1 MARPLTAARIGMMAV
16 KDTGV
21 GPAVE
26 SSTARAGACPHA
38 LSPAEIVTALGTDAE
53 RGLSVREA
61 AARLAAHGPNR
72 LREAARPP
80 YAAIALRQVA
90 DPLVAL
96 LVIAA
101 VVSAAIGESLEA
113 AAIGLIVVL
122 NAALGFYQEAAAER
136 AITSLRKGFPRR
148 AGVVRD
154 GRELQVP
161 ADEIVAGDVVVLREG
176 DAIPA
181 DARVVRARGIEVDE
195 STLTGESLPV
205 AKDPAPLDEATPL
218 ADRASMVFAGTGV
231 TRGRARAVV
240 TATGMATEL
249 GQIAQLA
256 GAAVPP
262 PTPLQARLGRLARVL
277 AAVGVGLTVALAAA
291 MLAQG
296 AGLHE
301 AFLTG
306 VSVAV
311 AAVPEGLL
319 ATVTIALALGAGEM
333 ARRGAIVRRL
343 AAIETIGEVTSACV
357 DKTGTLTENRMRVA
371 AVRPATGRTAAD
383 VLAAAALAST
393 AELVDDDG
401 TLRVV
406 GDPVEGAVLL
416 AALEHGL
423 SRRHLVESRALVA
436 ELPFSSERRRMATVY
451 DEPDGRRLFVK
462 GAPEVL
468 LERSTVPHGDL
479 DELAKAAQAWAGEGF
494 RVLGVA
500 ERRLDPSGDLGDDLE
515 RELVPLGLVA
525 LHDPVRE
532 GVGAALR
539 TASVAGVRVSMLTGD
554 HAATA
559 GAVAGELGLRPEDV
573 YARVTPAD
581 KLAIVEREQAGG
593 QVVLVTGDGVNDA
606 PALKRADVGVAM
618 GRGGTEA
625 AREAADIVLV
635 DDAFPTIVAAIREGR
650 RIGENVRKVI
660 AFLLSANLGEVVLFA
675 IAVTAG
681 LGAPM
686 AVVQV
691 LAVNVLTDGLPALA
705 LARDPAT
712 PGAMLR
718 PPRPRGSF
726 LPGGVMLG
734 LGVAG
739 TLVGLVGL
747 AAFLAGRELDTGSAQ
762 TMAFV
767 TVALAELAFV
777 FACRSETV
785 PAWRE
790 PWNGALVGAV
800 LISAAFV
807 AAVLYVPFLNAP
819 FATVPLGAIELVVA
833 LALALVPAAGV
844 ELAKALRGPL
854 TPSPGLRAT
863 TSPAG

>member
-1 MARPLTAARIGMMAV
+1 MMAV
-16 KDTGV
+16 KDSPAS
-21 GPAVE
+21 PAVE
-26 SSTARAGACPHA
+26 SPVAPAGTPHA
-38 LSPAEIVTALGTDAE
+38 REAAEVVAALGTDAE
-53 RGLSVREA
+53 RGLSTGDA
-61 AARLAAHGPNR
+61 AGRLAADGPNR

-80 YAAIALRQVA
+80 YAMIALRQVA

-96 LVIAA
+96 LVVAA
-101 VVSAAIGESLEA
+101 VVSWAIGETLEA
-113 AAIGLIVVL
+113 AAIGIIVIL
-122 NAALGFYQEAAAER
+122 NAVLGFYQEAAAER

-148 AGVVRD
+148 ASVVRD
-154 GRELQVP
+154 GRELQVA
-161 ADEIVAGDVVVLREG
+161 ADELVVGDVVALREG
-176 DAIPA
+176 DAVPA
-181 DARVVRARGIEVDE
+181 DARILRARGIEVDE

-205 AKDPAPLDEATPL
+205 EKDAAAVDEATPL
-218 ADRASMVFAGTGV
+218 ADRRSMVFAGTGV
-231 TRGRARAVV
+231 TRGRAQVAV

-249 GQIAQLA
+249 GRIAQLA
-256 GAAVPP
+256 GAAVSP

-277 AAVGVGLTVALAAA
+277 AVVGVGLTIALAAA

-296 AGLHE
+296 SSLHE

-371 AVRPATGRTAAD
+371 AVRPAAGRAAAD

-393 AELVDDDG
+393 AELVDEDG
-401 TLRVV
+401 ALRVV

-416 AALEHGL
+416 AALEQGL
-423 SRRHLVESRALVA
+423 SRRHLVESRALVT
-436 ELPFSSERRRMATVY
+436 ELPFSAERRRMAAVY
-451 DEPDGRRLFVK
+451 DEPDGRRLVVK

-468 LERSTVPHGDL
+468 LERSADRHGEP
-479 DELAKAAQAWAGEGF
+479 DELAAAAQAWAEEGF
-494 RVLGVA
+494 RVLAVA
-500 ERRLDPSGDLGDDLE
+500 ERRLDPRGALDGDLE
-515 RELVPLGLVA
+515 QELVPVGLVA

-532 GVGAALR
+532 GVGGALR
-539 TASVAGVRVSMLTGD
+539 TAAGAGVRVSMLTGD

-559 GAVAGELGLRPEDV
+559 GAVAGELGLRRVDV
-573 YARVTPAD
+573 HARVTPAD
-581 KLAIVEREQAGG
+581 KLAIVEREQARGE
-593 QVVLVTGDGVNDA
+593 VVLVTGDGVNDA

-675 IAVTAG
+675 IAVAAG

-712 PGAMLR
+712 PGAMRR

-726 LPGGVMLG
+726 LPGGVVLG

-767 TVALAELAFV
+767 TIALAELVFV

-785 PAWRE
+785 RAWRE

-800 LISAAFV
+800 LVSAAFV
-807 AAVLYVPFLNAP
+807 AAVVYVPVLNTP
-819 FATVPLGAIELVVA
+819 FATVPLGSAELAVA
-833 LALALVPAAGV
+833 LVLALVPAAGV
-844 ELAKALRGPL
+844 ELAKALR
-854 TPSPGLRAT
+854 A
-863 TSPAG
+863 AG